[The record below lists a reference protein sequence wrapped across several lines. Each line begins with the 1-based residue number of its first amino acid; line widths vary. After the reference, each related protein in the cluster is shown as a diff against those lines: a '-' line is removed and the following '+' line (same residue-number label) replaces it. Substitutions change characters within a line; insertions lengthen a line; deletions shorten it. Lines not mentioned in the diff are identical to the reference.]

1 LQFKAPAQGPGLCK
15 ASVVHAAHAAAGIG
29 GCACSFLGSSA
40 TGGDEEAGHGGCIL
54 QRAAHDFGGVDDA
67 LGDEVAP

>member
-1 LQFKAPAQGPGLCK
+1 MPPMPPP
-15 ASVVHAAHAAAGIG
+15 GIG